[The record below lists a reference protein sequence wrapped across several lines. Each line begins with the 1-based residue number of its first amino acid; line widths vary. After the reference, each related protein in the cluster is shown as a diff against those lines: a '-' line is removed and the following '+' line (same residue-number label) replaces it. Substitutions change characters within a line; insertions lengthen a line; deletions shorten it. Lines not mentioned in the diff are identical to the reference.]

1 MGLVHAHLPPDA
13 LTPRVFHLLDG
24 DAIAVRTSPTGAV
37 GTVFSGS
44 GIEVVWVAKQ
54 EEVIDRQ
61 WFSQRTVDLLVILQ
75 GQLRVEFE
83 QQGIGPL
90 ELNPGDLLA
99 LPPHVRCRAY
109 RWPRDRQ
116 EATIFLAV
124 YPTSQDNSP
133 LGEYRPA
140 E

>member
-1 MGLVHAHLPPDA
+1 MHADLPAEPQK
-13 LTPRVFHLLDG
+13 PRVFHLLDG
-24 DAIAVRTSPTGAV
+24 DAVAVQPSPTGTV

-44 GIEVVWVAKQ
+44 GIEMVWVAKQ
-54 EEVIDRQ
+54 EEAIDQ
-61 WFSQRTVDLLVILQ
+61 AWCSQGTVDLLVILQ

-83 QQGIGPL
+83 QQGVGPL
-90 ELNPGDLLA
+90 ELNPGDLLM
-99 LPPHVRCRAY
+99 LPPNTRCRAY

-124 YPTSQDNSP
+124 YPTKQGGSSP
-133 LGEYRPA
+133 EGHHPA